1 MHDQTLRLAN
11 HGLTPK
17 EIAEDLALPP
27 TLAAEWH
34 VRDYYGTLNH
44 NAKAVYQRNQKVWV
58 ESVGAWAI
66 VERIDAVWAKGFD
79 EPVRVTY
86 DVGLGRAF
94 LAHERRAE
102 DPTGDTLQDAAA
114 ASGWRLMRARNK
126 WQTLEECAAHPY
138 PGTYPVVV
146 TDLGDWGGWRVPGAE
161 YDRDPHRI
169 EWQAR
174 LIACTPALRQI
185 AREVL
190 ALVSESAEAPPEL
203 EQLARR
209 ARAIERFLAEAGE
222 PDEAAEATNVA

>member
-1 MHDQTLRLAN
+1 M
-11 HGLTPK
+11 
-17 EIAEDLALPP
+17 
-27 TLAAEWH
+27 
-34 VRDYYGTLNH
+34 
-44 NAKAVYQRNQKVWV
+44 AKAVFQRNQKVWV

-94 LAHERRAE
+94 HAHELRAE
-102 DPTGDTLQDAAA
+102 DPTGDTPHDTAA

-185 AREVL
+185 ARDVL
-190 ALVSESAEAPPEL
+190 ALVSESADVPPEL
-203 EQLARR
+203 QDLARR
-209 ARAIERFLAEAGE
+209 TWAIERFLAEVAE
-222 PDEAAEATNVA
+222 PDEAAEAAHVA